1 MMYKSLTNMA
11 IYLTLH
17 KYLLKRTVPVEDD
30 PKKSSSFT
38 RLISG
43 INLP

>member
-1 MMYKSLTNMA
+1 MTSS
-11 IYLTLH
+11 YLTMH
-17 KYLLKRTVPVEDD
+17 KYLLKRTVPAEGD

-43 INLP
+43 INFPQLFLV